1 MFIDDSGEHQIG
13 DDGGNTV
20 EQPLVGEEEFA
31 SDDVQSPPEGD
42 KNKLSLNEE
51 LGQLGVLNPPT
62 PLSPDSKDSST
73 SQKGTRTILFEIVVT
88 LTVVDSS
95 NKDTVGT
102 GNRKRVNGSE

>member
-1 MFIDDSGEHQIG
+1 MHTDDSGEHQIG

-73 SQKGTRTILFEIVVT
+73 SQKGIKFKIVP
-88 LTVVDSS
+88 VVLIFVNSS
-95 NKDTVGT
+95 NKDTMGT
-102 GNRKRVNGSE
+102 RNRKRVNGSE